1 MIAAERPAQAAG
13 IRAREVGHVLGLG
26 HVLTGG
32 RTAPLL
38 HGPARSVC
46 GAQPSGVSGLLAHL
60 EEVTRRL
67 LELLGFV
74 HVLGEPDVNDAR
86 VGGAAI

>member
-38 HGPARSVC
+38 HGPAQSVC
-46 GAQPSGVSGLLAHL
+46 GAQLCGAQAFWLISKRWLAAFMSCSASSPS
-60 EEVTRRL
+60 R
-67 LELLGFV
+67 
-74 HVLGEPDVNDAR
+74 P
-86 VGGAAI
+86 